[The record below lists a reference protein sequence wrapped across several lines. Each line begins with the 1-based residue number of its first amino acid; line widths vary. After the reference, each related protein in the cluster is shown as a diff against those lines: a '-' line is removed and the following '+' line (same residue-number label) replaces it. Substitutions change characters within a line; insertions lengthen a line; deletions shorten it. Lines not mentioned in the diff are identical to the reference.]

1 MNFFK
6 ARILPPAILLSACIL
21 MMTCDRQ
28 TGDIVYI
35 ENGTLRLGFDR
46 GSGAFVSM
54 LDKAGGNELLVA
66 AAADGPPWEIFFL
79 HSSGDG
85 RFDHEGAYS
94 FSFSKSKLSSLE
106 MCWENFGGMEN
117 ENFRVVVRVSLD
129 ASGPL
134 SRWSIHVGGLERGI
148 PEEVNFPVVKGILAP
163 EGTSLAV
170 PTWTGQLI
178 KDPGKVLSGRSDR
191 TMKWMYPGYLSM
203 QVSALYDSTGSG
215 FYVAADDTL
224 SCAKEFV
231 FSSGSPGA
239 VNFHIAHHLPLDEVS
254 NSYSQSYRTIIGS
267 FQGDWFTAA
276 ERYRD
281 WAEKQW
287 WCRDSRLKNG
297 LTPKW
302 LESTA
307 LWVWNR
313 KESDKVLQPANELKE
328 ALKLPVNVFW
338 HWWHGCSYDDNFPE
352 YFPPREGARAFR
364 NAVAEARQADIR
376 SVVYMNSIQWGNSAR
391 DFGSDEVRRNT
402 VKDRSGL
409 PHSHVYNLFTGT
421 ALTMMCMGTDF
432 WRNTYAALCDSAIG
446 HYGVSG
452 IYMDQACL
460 SRMCYDPGHG
470 HARGGGNYWFEN
482 YSKLTRQIR
491 HGISASGEIM
501 LAGEGTGENWLPHLD
516 AMLALQVSRERYA
529 GVDGIETIPFFQ
541 AVYHPYGITYGNYS
555 SLLYP
560 PYDDLW
566 PEEYAPV
573 KEHELLGRE
582 FSKQF
587 LMEQARSFA
596 WGQQPT
602 IANYQS
608 LLLSDRPDE
617 MKFLF
622 DLVRLRMQS
631 LKYLLYGEFCRTPFF
646 SVPEE
651 EIDISRLSI
660 YAGKTGNVL
669 TAFRKRVPA
678 VYHGAWRSD
687 DGSLG
692 LAMAGISDRALPI
705 ALDFQAAEYGLPPAG
720 IVSMTTPD
728 GGRRL
733 ASFEDGRVLIEFSL
747 PPRSCCLVEIIPDR
761 TLPRQ

>member
-1 MNFFK
+1 MNFLK
-6 ARILPPAILLSACIL
+6 SRSLPPVILLSTYMLI
-21 MMTCDRQ
+21 MSCDRH
-28 TGDIVYI
+28 TGDRVYI
-35 ENGTLRLGFDR
+35 ENGALLLGFDR
-46 GSGAFVSM
+46 YCGAFVSM
-54 LDKAGGNELLVA
+54 IDKSSGHEFLDPA
-66 AAADGPPWEIFFL
+66 ANDKPPWEIFYGGVSRVESL
-79 HSSGDG
+79 GHVAG
-85 RFDHEGAYS
+85 S
-94 FSFSKSKLSSLE
+94 FSWNRPNRGTLE
-106 MCWENFGGMEN
+106 MRWENFERTEEEN
-117 ENFRVVVRVSLD
+117 LQVVVRVSLD
-129 ASGPL
+129 ASGSL

-148 PEEVNFPVVKGILAP
+148 PEEVNFPVVKGILSP

-215 FYVAADDTL
+215 FYAAADDTL

-231 FSSGSPGA
+231 FTSGGPGA
-239 VNFHIAHHLPLDEVS
+239 VNFHIAHHPPLDEVKDT
-254 NSYSQSYRTIIGS
+254 YSPSYRTIIGS

-276 ERYRD
+276 ERYSD

-287 WCRDSRLKNG
+287 WCRDSRLKNRQ
-297 LTPKW
+297 TPSW
-302 LESTA
+302 LDSTA

-313 KESDKVLQPANELKE
+313 KESEKVLQPARELKG
-328 ALKLPVNVFW
+328 ALGLPVNVFW

-352 YFPPREGARAFR
+352 YFPPREGRESFR
-364 NAVAEARQADIR
+364 LAVSSALKEGVRP
-376 SVVYMNSIQWGNSAR
+376 VVYMNSIQWGNSAK

-432 WRNTYAALCDSAIG
+432 WRSTYAALCDSAIG

-452 IYMDQACL
+452 IYLDQACL
-460 SRMCYDPGHG
+460 SRICYDPGHG

-482 YSKLTRQIR
+482 YAKLTRQIR
-491 HGISASGEIM
+491 HVIPASGEIM

-516 AMLALQVSRERYA
+516 AMLTLQVSRERYA

-566 PEEYAPV
+566 PEEYAPE
-573 KEHELLGRE
+573 KENELLGE
-582 FSKQF
+582 QFSKQF

-608 LLLSDRPDE
+608 FLLSDRPDE

-631 LKYLLYGEFCRTPFF
+631 LKYLLYGEFYRTPFF
-646 SVPEE
+646 PVPEE

-660 YAGKTGNVL
+660 YAGKAGNVL
-669 TAFRKRVPA
+669 TAFRKRVP
-678 VYHGAWRSD
+678 VIYHGTWRSD
-687 DGSLG
+687 DGCLG
-692 LAMAGISDRALPI
+692 LAIASISDLPLPVDLNFP
-705 ALDFQAAEYGLPPAG
+705 AEEYGLSPAG
-720 IVSMTTPD
+720 IIYLNTPD
-728 GGRRL
+728 GGREL
-733 ASFEDGRVLIEFSL
+733 SSYESGQVKTGFSL
-747 PPRSCCLVEIIPDR
+747 PPRSCCLVEIIPHR
-761 TLPRQ
+761 TLQRQ